1 MIAVFLKTPV
11 INSLISDGIAIVF
24 APFELAMVQDE
35 DYLIISMIVFPEQ
48 EYIEC

>member
-24 APFELAMVQDE
+24 APFELAMVYGE
-35 DYLIISMIVFPEQ
+35 EYVVISMVVFSEQ
-48 EYIEC
+48 EQ